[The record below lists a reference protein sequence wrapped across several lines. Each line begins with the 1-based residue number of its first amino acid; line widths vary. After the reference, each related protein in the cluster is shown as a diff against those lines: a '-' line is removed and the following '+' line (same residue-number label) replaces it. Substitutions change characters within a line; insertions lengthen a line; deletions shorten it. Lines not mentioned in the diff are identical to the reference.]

1 MNMRSSIV
9 TPGIIYMW
17 LQERK
22 RERQRLAAPRPA
34 AAELPAAE
42 LPAQI
47 KVEKRTRKVATRG

>member
-1 MNMRSSIV
+1 V

-42 LPAQI
+42 LPAAELPAQI